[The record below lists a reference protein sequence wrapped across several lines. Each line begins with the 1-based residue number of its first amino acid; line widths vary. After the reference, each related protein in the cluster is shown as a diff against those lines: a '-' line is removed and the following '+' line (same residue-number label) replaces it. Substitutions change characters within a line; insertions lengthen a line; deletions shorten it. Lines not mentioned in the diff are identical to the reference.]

1 TARGLAANPRGAR
14 GAPRRGQRLTLPDR
28 ERLGQD
34 DQSYAM
40 RRLSFPSARSR
51 ASMLSGSLH
60 VQAWIT
66 SFMSSSQAV
75 LTSRSSPAP
84 THRIGL
90 RCANTAR
97 RRLSKSRTIPRGSK
111 PMAERL
117 LSGAE
122 GGGTPSHL
130 ASHDPFGVRLPS
142 DLPTTM
148 RDPMAQLLPL
158 VDQLYEAAASG
169 GWQ

>member
-1 TARGLAANPRGAR
+1 GAR
-14 GAPRRGQRLTLPDR
+14 GAPRRGPLGGQRLTLPDR

-60 VQAWIT
+60 DQAWIT

-90 RCANTAR
+90 RCASTAR

-111 PMAERL
+111 LMAERL

-122 GGGTPSHL
+122 GGVRQATWPVMIHLVYDCRRTFRRPCVIRWPSCCR
-130 ASHDPFGVRLPS
+130 SWTS
-142 DLPTTM
+142 ST
-148 RDPMAQLLPL
+148 
-158 VDQLYEAAASG
+158 
-169 GWQ
+169 